1 MVLKQNFFNVSYLME
16 DVVFSALISLLSS
29 GDESAGLAALACTRA
44 WLAALSSLGATFS
57 ITLLYS
63 ALTPALLQVR
73 KMLLIPKYPKK
84 DKKANT
90 KTPFHR

>member
-1 MVLKQNFFNVSYLME
+1 M
-16 DVVFSALISLLSS
+16 FSALVSLLSR
-29 GDESAGLAALACTRA
+29 GEESAGLAALACTRS
-44 WLAALSSLGATFS
+44 WLAALASLGATFS

-73 KMLLIPKYPKK
+73 KMLLIPKYTKK